1 MLFGA
6 ALVCACNR
14 PVEHGKPKTAVR
26 IEELSPA
33 VAGANARYSGTV
45 RAGTQVELAF
55 KMGGYIHALG
65 TIEPPEGVD
74 PGRSRG
80 RSQAR
85 RTRPLQVGDPVN
97 KNMLLA
103 SLRATDFKQKFSELA
118 GMNAEASAGYRKA
131 RADLDRAK
139 KLYDDGAISRAEYD
153 ASKAR
158 FDALSG
164 SASAAAARTSQ
175 ANHALSDSQLR
186 APLDGIVLERRAE
199 VGALV
204 APGAAVFVVADT
216 STVKVAF
223 SVPDNVQRTL
233 APRQE
238 LTVTTDAIPDRVFAA
253 SVTSI
258 AAQADPKTRVFEVEA
273 SVDNRDGALKVGMVT
288 TIQLARARSAA
299 PMLAVPLSAVV
310 RAPQHDAPD
319 GFGVYVVIAG
329 PNGPVASA
337 RSVELG
343 KLVGNRVEVHHG
355 VAAGDRVV
363 VQGATLLAEG
373 AAVNVVPTPSP
384 VVLAGRM

>member
-14 PVEHGKPKTAVR
+14 PVEHGKPKIAVR
-26 IEELSPA
+26 IEEPSPA

-175 ANHALSDSQLR
+175 ANLALSDSQLR

-204 APGAAVFVVADT
+204 APGAAVFVVAD
-216 STVKVAF
+216 
-223 SVPDNVQRTL
+223 
-233 APRQE
+233 
-238 LTVTTDAIPDRVFAA
+238 AA
-253 SVTSI
+253 
-258 AAQADPKTRVFEVEA
+258 KTRSGMA